1 MNIFDVIGPAMIGPS
16 SSHTAGA
23 VRLSLLAISIL
34 GAWPVKAQIAL
45 HGSFAQTY
53 RGHGTDMALLAGLMG
68 WLPDDARIPQ
78 AMDFAQ
84 KQCLEYEFSTI
95 NLGDLTHPNTVY
107 FKLTAA
113 DGRQCEVIG
122 SSIGGGQVL
131 VTSIDGAA
139 VELSGKLPAILT
151 LHKDKP
157 GVISLVSSALASAGI
172 NIAGMRVFRANKGG
186 LATMV
191 IECDQVVP
199 EPIINLVAALEPMQ
213 SVRFIRNVL

>member
-1 MNIFDVIGPAMIGPS
+1 MNIFDVIGPVMIGPS

-84 KQCLEYEFSTI
+84 KQGLEYAFSTI

-131 VTSIDGAA
+131 VTSID
-139 VELSGKLPAILT
+139 VSCRRSLPCI
-151 LHKDKP
+151 
-157 GVISLVSSALASAGI
+157 
-172 NIAGMRVFRANKGG
+172 R
-186 LATMV
+186 
-191 IECDQVVP
+191 
-199 EPIINLVAALEPMQ
+199 INLVLFPWSAALWQVPVSILPVCGFSGRIKAGWQ
-213 SVRFIRNVL
+213 RWSLNVTRWCRSR

>member
-1 MNIFDVIGPAMIGPS
+1 MNIFDVIGPVMIGPS

-53 RGHGTDMALLAGLMG
+53 RGHGTDMALLAGLM
-68 WLPDDARIPQ
+68 
-78 AMDFAQ
+78 DFAQ
-84 KQCLEYEFSTI
+84 KQGLEYAFSTI

-113 DGRQCEVIG
+113 DGRKCEVIG

>member
-1 MNIFDVIGPAMIGPS
+1 MNIFDVIGPVMIGPS

-84 KQCLEYEFSTI
+84 KQGLEYEFSTI

-139 VELSGKLPAILT
+139 VELSGSCLRSLPCI
-151 LHKDKP
+151 
-157 GVISLVSSALASAGI
+157 
-172 NIAGMRVFRANKGG
+172 R
-186 LATMV
+186 
-191 IECDQVVP
+191 
-199 EPIINLVAALEPMQ
+199 INLVLFPWLAALWQVPVSILPGCGFSGRIKAGWQ
-213 SVRFIRNVL
+213 RWLLNVTRWCRSR